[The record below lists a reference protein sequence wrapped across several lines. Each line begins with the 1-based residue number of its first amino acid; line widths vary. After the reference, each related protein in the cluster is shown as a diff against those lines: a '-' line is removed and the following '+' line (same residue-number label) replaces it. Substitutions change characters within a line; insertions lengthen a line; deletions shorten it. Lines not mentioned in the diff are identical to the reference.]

1 MDKRKGGLGVR
12 RLSTLNK
19 ALLCKWNRCFVNER
33 ETLWKHVISRKFG
46 EEEGGWC
53 TREVREGFGVGFW
66 KEIRKEG
73 ALLQNKVV
81 FSMGDGRRVKFWKE
95 KWCRNFAL
103 SDSFPSLYALAASKE
118 AWLVEL
124 CDSLGEEG
132 VWNPRF
138 SRPFN
143 DWKVEE
149 MERFLV
155 TIQGRRLN
163 HNLEDRVLWKET
175 KDGIFFVKSLYSALD
190 SRSAVQFPK
199 SIFWSPCVPT
209 KVSFFCAWEAF

>member
-1 MDKRKGGLGVR
+1 M
-12 RLSTLNK
+12 
-19 ALLCKWNRCFVNER
+19 
-33 ETLWKHVISRKFG
+33 
-46 EEEGGWC
+46 
-53 TREVREGFGVGFW
+53 
-66 KEIRKEG
+66 
-73 ALLQNKVV
+73 QNKVV
-81 FSMGDGRRVKFWKE
+81 FSEEDSKRVSFWKD
-95 KWCRNFAL
+95 KWCGNVAL
-103 SDSFPSLYALAASKE
+103 CDSFPSLYALATFKE

-175 KDGIFFVKSLYSALD
+175 KDGI
-190 SRSAVQFPK
+190 
-199 SIFWSPCVPT
+199 
-209 KVSFFCAWEAF
+209 